1 MASRLFPVLLS
12 HWRKRRGLS
21 QLDLAVEAE
30 VSARHVSFLETGRAQ
45 PSAEMILRLLS
56 VLRVPLRAQNEA
68 LRAAGFPARFPEPG
82 PNDIPPAIDAALTKM
97 MEQQEPY
104 PLTVLSGD
112 LTILRSNRAADRLFA
127 AFIAKPEELPPVR
140 DMFTLLFDDRFMRP
154 FVVDWESQA
163 RGMVSR
169 LHREHLDRGGNDD
182 RLGALLDRVLSYPG
196 VPPSWR
202 HPDPTAEIAPTQ
214 TARLARNDLRVG
226 FLITITIFSAPQ
238 QVTLEEL
245 RVESCFPLDDETR
258 RVCERLASSP
268 L

>member
-30 VSARHVSFLETGRAQ
+30 VSARHLSFLETGRAQ
-45 PSAEMILRLLS
+45 PSEEMILRLLS

-68 LRAAGFPARFPEPG
+68 LRAAGFPPRFPEPG
-82 PNDIPPAIDAALTKM
+82 PNEIPPSVDAALTKM

-112 LTILRSNRAADRLFA
+112 LTILRSNRAAERLFG

-154 FVVDWESQA
+154 FVVEWEALA

-169 LHREHLDRGGNDD
+169 LHREHLDRVDDD
-182 RLGALLDRVLSYPG
+182 RLATLLDRVLSYPG

-202 HPDPTAEIAPTQ
+202 HPDPTADIAPMQ
-214 TARLARNDLRVG
+214 TARLERDGLRVG

-268 L
+268 PP